1 MIPSNILNN
10 HEVIFLLDNAKDF
23 IMEYFSVE
31 DAEKWLAIAQK
42 IGNYDTSEI
51 EEMLRIKKGGAE

>member
-1 MIPSNILNN
+1 MIPNN
-10 HEVIFLLDNAKDF
+10 LSTQEVAFLMENVKCF

-42 IGNYDTSEI
+42 IGYSDTSEL
-51 EEMLRIKKGGAE
+51 EEMLRIKKGGEV

>member
-1 MIPSNILNN
+1 MEN
-10 HEVIFLLDNAKDF
+10 VKCF

-42 IGNYDTSEI
+42 IGYSDTSEL
-51 EEMLRIKKGGAE
+51 EEMLRIKKGGEV

>member
-1 MIPSNILNN
+1 MIPSNLLNN
-10 HEVIFLLDNAKDF
+10 QEIIFLLDNAKSF

-51 EEMLRIKKGGAE
+51 EEMLRIKKGGE

>member
-1 MIPSNILNN
+1 MIPNN
-10 HEVIFLLDNAKDF
+10 LSAQEVAFLMENAECF
-23 IMEYFSVE
+23 IKEYFSVE

-51 EEMLRIKKGGAE
+51 EEMLRIKKGGEE